1 MIKEHL
7 DLFIVALVAL
17 FIFMYDVVSDLVF
30 SILHLIF
37 EAIHIMFEWCELGI
51 EHTVEH
57 LFHTTRHGSQ
67 VVTFYILLL
76 IAGLLSY
83 WLWRILPRLYK
94 RFMQCVRQAW
104 ERRTTECKDYWLSL
118 TLINKVRLLST
129 ATGIVYLT
137 SIFVM

>member
-1 MIKEHL
+1 MLKEHL
-7 DLFIVALVAL
+7 DLIIIVLVAL
-17 FIFMYDVVSDLVF
+17 SIAMYDVMSDVAF

-37 EAIHIMFEWCELGI
+37 EVIHLMFEWFELGI
-51 EHTVEH
+51 EHSIEH

-76 IAGLLSY
+76 TAGLLIY
-83 WLWRILPRLYK
+83 WLWRIMPRLYK
-94 RFMQCVRQAW
+94 QFIQFVQRAW
-104 ERRTTECKDYWLSL
+104 ERRRTECKNYWLSL

-137 SIFVM
+137 SFLVM

>member
-17 FIFMYDVVSDLVF
+17 SIVMYDVVFDLAF
-30 SILHLIF
+30 NILHLIF
-37 EAIHIMFEWCELGI
+37 EVIHILFEWLELGI

-57 LFHTTRHGSQ
+57 LLHTSRHGSQ

-76 IAGLLSY
+76 IAGLLLY
-83 WLWRILPRLYK
+83 RLWRVLPRLYK
-94 RFMQCVRQAW
+94 QLIQFVQQAW
-104 ERRTTECKDYWLSL
+104 ERRKTECKDYWLSL
-118 TLINKVRLLST
+118 TLINKVRLFST

-137 SIFVM
+137 SFFVM